1 MSREARREI
10 IKSKLVACEIIQR
23 HISVIKA
30 TPGTRDDFHNP
41 PMSPEGHDH
50 LSLDNR
56 LALNSDRHKRAS
68 SAVASIG
75 LRIMLSLLL
84 VRP

>member
-1 MSREARREI
+1 MPKHSSCECREL

-23 HISVIKA
+23 HISVHKGDTGA
-30 TPGTRDDFHNP
+30 RKVMTTY
-41 PMSPEGHDH
+41 H
-50 LSLDNR
+50 LWAEAAGSQQGG
-56 LALNSDRHKRAS
+56 RHMRAS

-75 LRIMLSLLL
+75 LRMMLSLLL